1 MSPENSP
8 EASLIATSL
17 PNHGGMWVSTSRPTL
32 IRLATDPQSAPVR
45 CRWGGLSSRGPEG
58 RLGDQQRYV
67 GSDLVQPVARTGVAA
82 VAEGG
87 TVGADP
93 QPVGQHRVVDLDRL
107 HRERAEVELAVV
119 LREVEVLAHARVER
133 QAVGVGH
140 PVGDPRRPP
149 DRDRPLRPL
158 RAVAAQHVVAA
169 HVDVVV
175 GVQVA
180 DQYAVD
186 AQRVD
191 VVVQRAERAVAELEQ
206 HPPGAAV
213 GVVGLEQVAGGRR
226 VGAGIGTRA
235 ADHGD
240 PHVRPPANWV
250 AATISGPRNR
260 RPMVSNSVGAPVVT
274 KVYVGSP
281 PSRIRPVSASI
292 L

>member
-1 MSPENSP
+1 MSFVEPGRDVGQHQ
-8 EASLIATSL
+8 AADAL
-17 PNHGGMWVSTSRPTL
+17 PAGDRP
-32 IRLATDPQSAPVR
+32 AVGAGEVDVR
-45 CRWGGLSSRGPEG
+45 RVVVAGPER
-58 RLGDQQRYV
+58 RLGDQQRHV
-67 GSDLVQPVARTGVAA
+67 GGDPVQPLARTGVPA

-87 TVGADP
+87 AVGADP

-107 HRERAEVELAVV
+107 HRERAELELPVV
-119 LREVEVLAHARVER
+119 LVEVEVLAHARVER
-133 QAVGVGH
+133 QAVRVGH

-158 RAVAAQHVVAA
+158 RAVAPQHVVAA
-169 HVDVVV
+169 QVHVVV

-180 DQYAVD
+180 DQDAVD

-191 VVVQRAERAVAELEQ
+191 VVVEGPERAVPELEQ

-213 GVVGLEQVAGGRR
+213 GVIGLQQVAGGRR
-226 VGAGIGTRA
+226 VGAGEGTRA

-274 KVYVGSP
+274 KVYAGTP
-281 PSRIRPVSASI
+281 PGRIRPVSASI